1 MRIPVTSDVGM
12 SDGEIH
18 AYHMEGDVFTV
29 EVNAWNGQ
37 LLRVR
42 FADAVGVSDLGVG
55 DISAL
60 CEEDAGSPFMA
71 AVLERLYEATPPP
84 GAHRLYQFLDLD
96 DQPALQVVAAGV
108 SVTSHGVPTPG
119 D

>member
-1 MRIPVTSDVGM
+1 MRVPVTSAVGM

-18 AYHMEGDVFTV
+18 AYHMEADVFTV
-29 EVNAWNGQ
+29 EVSAWNGQ
-37 LLRVR
+37 LLRVT
-42 FADAVGVSDLGVG
+42 FADAVVVSDLGVG

-84 GAHRLYQFLDLD
+84 AAHRLYQFLDLD
-96 DQPALQVVAAGV
+96 DQPALEIVAAGV
-108 SVTSHGVPTPG
+108 SITTHGAPTPDG
-119 D
+119 

>member
-1 MRIPVTSDVGM
+1 MRVPVTSDVGF

-18 AYHMEGDVFTV
+18 AYRMEGDVFTV
-29 EVNAWNGQ
+29 DVNAWNGQ

-42 FADAVGVSDLGVG
+42 FTDAVGVSDLGAG

-60 CEEDAGSPFMA
+60 SEEDAGSPFMA
-71 AVLERLYEATPPP
+71 AVLARLYEANPPT

-96 DQPALQVVAAGV
+96 DQPALEVVAGGV
-108 SVTSHGVPTPG
+108 SVTAHGGRTPAE
-119 D
+119 